1 MKNSYFD
8 LNIEFDF
15 QQAFEY
21 MTLVEQK
28 FREKCFYQPLFPGM
42 WFNQR
47 ELTLPEGIPRFLR
60 I

>member
-1 MKNSYFD
+1 
-8 LNIEFDF
+8 
-15 QQAFEY
+15 